1 MVIDFGHSTP
11 LPKSQHVII
20 FSQVNLNKTPIKN
33 ILHLYKNDDN
43 NNNKLLSYV
52 KVFFLIH
59 NDGNDVLTVL
69 LLSSSGYKFSFKFT
83 NFCNENSLIFVT

>member
-43 NNNKLLSYV
+43 NNNQLLSYINI
-52 KVFFLIH
+52 FLIH
-59 NDGNDVLTVL
+59 NDSNDVLTVL
-69 LLSSSGYKFSFKFT
+69 LLSSSGYK
-83 NFCNENSLIFVT
+83 N